1 MEDEIEKVNPINA
14 GMEIKISEENR
25 IGYKKTAR
33 GQKTKGFKEIFK
45 ENVGGINEKEEKE
58 SHAKYK
64 NGRRIK

>member
-14 GMEIKISEENR
+14 GMEIKISGKNR
-25 IGYKKTAR
+25 IGYKKTVK
-33 GQKTKGFKEIFK
+33 GQKTKEFKEIFRQ
-45 ENVGGINEKEEKE
+45 NVGGINEKEEKK